1 MPWRGSPDLL
11 PAQVLFEAD
20 EALVADDDVVDQL
33 DVQDA
38 PRRQELLRR
47 LDILRLWCRVAA
59 GMMFQRMSP
68 WKVRMMTRRKISA
81 VCKTE
86 LLMMP

>member
-1 MPWRGSPDLL
+1 MPGRGSSNLL
-11 PAQVLFEAD
+11 PTQVLFEAD

-47 LDILRLWCRVAA
+47 LDVIRGGRRVATGMVVAEDQA
-59 GMMFQRMSP
+59 G
-68 WKVRMMTRRKISA
+68 A
-81 VCKTE
+81 LADDGGAE
-86 LLMMP
+86 DLG